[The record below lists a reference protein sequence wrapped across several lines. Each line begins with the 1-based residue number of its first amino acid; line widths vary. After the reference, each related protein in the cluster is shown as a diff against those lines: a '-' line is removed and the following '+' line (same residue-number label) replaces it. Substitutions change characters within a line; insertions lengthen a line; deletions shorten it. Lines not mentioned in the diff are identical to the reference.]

1 MQQQDWTKFSLQR
14 PNYFPGQYLLDEDFE
29 LAHKYLSDRQRYI
42 NSRLHLAGIV
52 EGLEVEAIAGEAEI
66 TIKSG
71 TAIDGEGN
79 LIILSAEK
87 SNIKI
92 TSGCWVCVRYHQE
105 QKTLQEPE
113 IPDSFTRFAEE
124 PLLTLLEGI
133 EAKDSKTVTL
143 AKLSLE
149 NGQVKIDNSVRQ
161 YSGVRLPSG
170 QSEEIALQSDGKSLT
185 IKGNL
190 SISGIL
196 QLGESEISEVSESI
210 DTERDRTTVVP
221 SEKAVK
227 DHINK
232 RIAERLAA
240 LNAPTEERPAI
251 SLSTRPDG
259 KIYGWK
265 TAGGEAS
272 DPTSVL
278 KLLSYQEGDERP
290 RLTIQRHTGNI
301 GIGTITPERTLDVEG
316 VIRAKHIE
324 STNPMRHRMYPNDAI
339 VYQDFFAAR
348 NAGAIVKKGSPS
360 YDDTGYAT
368 TLWFDR
374 KILKFGGNNEDDE
387 NGAEVIIPPGYDT
400 VWVRVLGDGWNVIK
414 AYFLDFD
421 KENLRRW
428 TGGYRN
434 GNCYCPDGSL
444 ADTHYDHHQWVP
456 IPAGRAG
463 RLALISKP
471 NTNNH
476 FWISGL
482 GFSKNP
488 WAHATQSAVGYYW
501 RVNDGGATEGA
512 SQHEGDCLTSIN
524 PRTNLELM
532 VPVVWSGRDKLLYM
546 VEHNANWNGCM
557 HAGIMVNDQPIERFL
572 STYDN
577 PFARH
582 WNSKIHNRY
591 IAAVIPANL
600 IPKPTSDTNSRISPT
615 TYIRV
620 KIDMSKQENKL
631 YFREMGTHDLE
642 LPYSL

>member
-52 EGLEVEAIAGEAEI
+52 EGLEVEVIAGEAEI

-92 TSGCWVCVRYHQE
+92 TSGCWVCLRYHQE
-105 QKTLQEPE
+105 QKTLQEAE
-113 IPDSFTRFAEE
+113 IPESFTRFAEE

-196 QLGESEISEVSESI
+196 QLGESEISGVSKSI
-210 DTERDRTTVVP
+210 DTERDRTDVVP

-232 RIAERLAA
+232 RIIAERLAA
-240 LNAPTEERPAI
+240 FNAPTEEGPAI

-290 RLTIQRHTGNI
+290 RLTIQRHTGNV

-324 STNPMRHRMYPNDAI
+324 STNPMRHRMYPNDPI
-339 VYQDFFAAR
+339 VVYQDIFDAVK
-348 NAGAIVKKGSPS
+348 AGAIVKYGRMQN
-360 YDDTGYAT
+360 YDDTSHNT
-368 TLWFDR
+368 DQKLWNDR
-374 KILKFGGNNEDDE
+374 RLIRFGQKESDA
-387 NGAEVIIPPGYDT
+387 GALIIVPDRYDT
-400 VWVRVLGDGWNVIK
+400 VWVRVRGDESYNFK
-414 AYFLDFD
+414 AQFRDKD
-421 KENLRRW
+421 KEDLGYW
-428 TGGYRN
+428 TTQNRY
-434 GNCYCPDGSL
+434 GNPYCPDGSL
-444 ADTHYDHHQWVP
+444 SDGYHRAHQWLP
-456 IPAGRAG
+456 IPVGRSGEISLMDKIGNPSAGG
-463 RLALISKP
+463 LWL
-471 NTNNH
+471 
-476 FWISGL
+476 SGL

-488 WAHATQSAVGYYW
+488 WAHATQSALGYHW
-501 RVNDGGATEGA
+501 AVNTGAPIQWET
-512 SQHEGDCLTSIN
+512 HEWNSDILAHISRGN
-524 PRTNLELM
+524 KEMM
-532 VPVVWSGRDKLLYM
+532 VPYVWSGRDKLLYI
-546 VEHNANWNGCM
+546 VEQNSNWNGCM
-557 HAGIMVNDQPIERFL
+557 HGGIMVNETPIERFL

-582 WNSKIHNRY
+582 WNSKSHNRY
-591 IAAVIPANL
+591 IAARIPAEL
-600 IPKPTSDTNSRISPT
+600 IPKPKSDTPPLLK
-615 TYIRV
+615 V
-620 KIDMSKQENKL
+620 KINMMKQDEVIH
-631 YFREMGTHDLE
+631 FREMGTHDLE